1 MLELSEL
8 VKAEKFNR
16 KNDIEKLEREHELEV
31 KKVSEELDRCNGE
44 LSKMSQQNKE
54 FLNQLK
60 GYQVMEE
67 QFDE

>member
-54 FLNQLK
+54 FLN
-60 GYQVMEE
+60 
-67 QFDE
+67 